1 MTEYGILPEGYVR
14 KPISVTLAEIEAA
27 MVTEFGPGVVQ
38 TAVSPFGQLNGLMA
52 DLIAEIDERNLDLY
66 QSYDPDQAEE
76 TRLETLA
83 ALRLIRRGDKTDAE
97 LRQAITNKGE
107 ARVDIQ
113 DLANALK
120 SLSGV
125 TYAQVFVNDSGET
138 VNPELE
144 RGFVA
149 AAVMGGSDDEIAEVV
164 RSYVVPGVSTYGN
177 VLVSTNIN
185 GYCRSVSIIRP
196 VVVDV
201 TAIVKVRL
209 HKDRNGCPPPSLFAI
224 EAAAETAWLS
234 KRQNGLDIDAY
245 QLRSL
250 TEGAFDTVEFVSFSA
265 GQNGADPQLNL
276 PAAIAF
282 TEIANLNVEVVL
294 E

>member
-1 MTEYGILPEGYVR
+1 MSEYGILPEGYVR
-14 KPISVTLAEIEAA
+14 KPLSVTLAEIEAA
-27 MVTEFGPGVVQ
+27 MATEFGPGVVQ

-66 QSYDPDQAEE
+66 QSYDPDQAEA

-83 ALRLIRRGDKTDAE
+83 ALRLIRRGSRTDAE
-97 LRQAITNKGE
+97 LRQSLTNKGE
-107 ARVDIQ
+107 ARIDIQ

-120 SLSGV
+120 SLPGV

-138 VNPELE
+138 ENPELE

-149 AAVMGGSDDEIAEVV
+149 VAVIGGSDDEIAEVV

-177 VLVSTNIN
+177 VSISTSIN

-196 VVVDV
+196 VPVDV
-201 TAIVKVRL
+201 TAIVQVRL

-224 EAAAETAWLS
+224 ESAAEAAWLS
-234 KRQNGLDIDAY
+234 KRQNGLDVNAY
-245 QLRSL
+245 QLRGL
-250 TEGAFDTVEFVSFSA
+250 TEGAFETVEFVSFSA
-265 GQNGADPQLNL
+265 GRNGADPQLNT
-276 PAAIAF
+276 PAVVAF

-294 E
+294 A